1 MKRPAT
7 TPTPEQQ
14 LNKKHSALDACA
26 AAVDG
31 TIAPQPVLNIFMCRH
46 GTTHWNLAKKW
57 QGEQDTELAPEG
69 IAQAE
74 ETAKLLAS
82 DPLLNNCK
90 CIFTSDLKRAR
101 HTAEI
106 YAKQLDCNVVIEP
119 RLREP
124 SLGKFEGMTKSDIY
138 SQFSDLFD
146 RMGKMDRDARLLEPY
161 FEGLESPMTTS
172 LRVEEAAAE
181 ASLQFSGGDA
191 VLFVAHSKVLEA
203 VLAKVFGKFY
213 EGVHTTPCAF
223 FHWKYLTNA
232 HELGKLHSIICNE
245 HQVEQ

>member
-7 TPTPEQQ
+7 APITEQQ
-14 LNKKHSALDACA
+14 LNRRYVAPEKCSAPDSS
-26 AAVDG
+26 
-31 TIAPQPVLNIFMCRH
+31 TSVLNIYMCRH

-82 DPLLNNCK
+82 EPLLKHCK

-106 YAKQLDCNVVIEP
+106 YGKQLGCDVVVEP

-124 SLGKFEGMTKSDIY
+124 SLGKFEGMTKSEIY

-146 RMGKMDRDARLLEPY
+146 RLAKMDRDARLLAPY
-161 FEGLESPMTTS
+161 FDGLESPMATS
-172 LRVEEAAAE
+172 LRAEEAATE
-181 ASLQFSGGDA
+181 ASLKFSQGDA
-191 VLFVAHSKVLEA
+191 VLFVTHSKVLEA

-213 EGVHTTPCAF
+213 EGIHTTPCAF
-223 FHWKYLTNA
+223 FHWKHSTNA
-232 HELGKLHSIICNE
+232 HELGKLQNIVCNE